1 MYQKRKTA
9 RQLPDALPLLLM
21 ASFPSLSGRRALYD
35 QPPCN
40 AIHFLCS
47 RKTGRTNVL
56 FFNQS

>member
-1 MYQKRKTA
+1 MYQKRKTGHH
-9 RQLPDALPLLLM
+9 LPHALPLMLM
-21 ASFPSLSGRRALYD
+21 VSFPFLSGRRALYD